1 KGEQRWQEVGMANKT
16 RANSVLVIGM
26 GRFGA
31 AMAATLDQLD
41 RDVLAV
47 DKNPELV
54 AQWSGRL
61 PIVEADGTNP
71 EALEQTGAADFPVVV
86 VGLGTPLESSVLITA
101 NLVDLEVD
109 QIWAKATTAEHGRIL
124 RRIGADHVVYPEH
137 DAGHRVAHMVQGRML
152 DYIE

>member
-1 KGEQRWQEVGMANKT
+1 
-16 RANSVLVIGM
+16 
-26 GRFGA
+26 
-31 AMAATLDQLD
+31 
-41 RDVLAV
+41 
-47 DKNPELV
+47 
-54 AQWSGRL
+54 
-61 PIVEADGTNP
+61 
-71 EALEQTGAADFPVVV
+71 VVV

-152 DYIE
+152 DYIEMEDGFTVVKMRPPKETRGLTIGQSQIRRRYGVTVLGVK